1 MNEIASLQELWLDYA
16 LEQLSSTKPDAET
29 LERLR
34 HAWVAGADAVIRAL
48 LENDPPHALPKHGPA
63 ARNAMLERWDAE
75 MTAME
80 AARFKAWTERKEA
93 GAGQHSAGP

>member
-1 MNEIASLQELWLDYA
+1 MTEPMSLQEMWLDYA

-48 LENDPPHALPKHGPA
+48 LESDPATGFPKHSA
-63 ARNAMLERWDAE
+63 SARATMLELWDADLTE
-75 MTAME
+75 VE
-80 AARFKAWTERKEA
+80 VARFRAST
-93 GAGQHSAGP
+93 G